1 VTQNC
6 IFDITIKTKG
16 KVSMANLHFHYGV
29 MSSSKSATL
38 IINAYNF
45 KKNGNKVE
53 VVKPAFDNRFGEQ
66 KIVSRIGLE
75 CNALAI
81 PNLNKYTPAPD
92 TDVVL
97 VDEVQFFSESD
108 IDKLVHIADQQNK
121 IVMCYGLMVDSN
133 EQIFPAS
140 RRLIE
145 VGAKLHRMDSNCQ
158 INGCMKLATHHLRF
172 DSNGK
177 VIHAGEQFALG
188 DSNYKSVC
196 RGHYNELYRGIKQK
210 TK

>member
-1 VTQNC
+1 
-6 IFDITIKTKG
+6 
-16 KVSMANLHFHYGV
+16 MANLHFHYGV
-29 MSSSKSATL
+29 MSSSKSAAL

-45 KKNGNKVE
+45 NRNGNLTE
-53 VVKPAFDNRFGEQ
+53 VIKPAYDNRFGEQ

-75 CNALAI
+75 CNATALKD
-81 PNLNKYTPAPD
+81 LSHYTPKAN
-92 TDVVL
+92 TDVIL
-97 VDEVQFFSESD
+97 VDEVQFFSPAD

-121 IVMCYGLMVDSN
+121 VVMCYGLMVDSN

-172 DSNGK
+172 DSNGN

-196 RGHYNELYRGIKQK
+196 RAHYNMLYHNANQK

>member
-1 VTQNC
+1 
-6 IFDITIKTKG
+6 
-16 KVSMANLHFHYGV
+16 MANLHFHYGV
-29 MSSSKSATL
+29 MSSSKSAAL

-45 KKNGNKVE
+45 NRNGNQTE
-53 VVKPAFDNRFGEQ
+53 VIKPAYDNRFGAQ

-75 CNALAI
+75 CNATALKD
-81 PNLNKYTPAPD
+81 LSHYTPKAN
-92 TDVVL
+92 TDVIL
-97 VDEVQFFSESD
+97 VDEVQFFSPSD

-172 DSNGK
+172 DSNGN

-196 RGHYNELYRGIKQK
+196 RAHYNMLYHNANQK

>member
-1 VTQNC
+1 
-6 IFDITIKTKG
+6 
-16 KVSMANLHFHYGV
+16 MANLHFHYGV
-29 MSSSKSATL
+29 MSSSKSASL

-45 KKNGNKVE
+45 RKNGNKVE
-53 VVKPAFDNRFGEQ
+53 VIKPAFDKRFASQ

-75 CNALAI
+75 CDAMAMPHLTQ
-81 PNLNKYTPAPD
+81 YDPAPD

-97 VDEVQFFSESD
+97 VDEVQFFSPSD
-108 IDKLVHIADQQNK
+108 IDNLVHIADQQNK
-121 IVMCYGLMVDSN
+121 VVMCYGLMVDSN
-133 EQIFPAS
+133 EQIFPAA

-172 DSNGK
+172 DSTGK
-177 VIHAGEQFALG
+177 VIRAGEQFALG

-196 RGHYNELYRGIKQK
+196 RRHYNALYHGQKQK

>member
-1 VTQNC
+1 
-6 IFDITIKTKG
+6 
-16 KVSMANLHFHYGV
+16 MANLHFHYGV
-29 MSSSKSATL
+29 MSSSKSAAL

-45 KKNGNKVE
+45 KKNDNKVE
-53 VVKPAFDNRFGEQ
+53 VIKPAFDSRFSTQ

-75 CNALAI
+75 CEAMAM
-81 PNLNKYTPAPD
+81 PNLDQYSPAPD
-92 TDVVL
+92 TNILL
-97 VDEVQFFSESD
+97 VDEVQFFAPSD
-108 IDKLVHIADQQNK
+108 IDKLVRIADNQNK

-145 VGAKLHRMDSNCQ
+145 VGAKLHRMDSPCQ
-158 INGCMKLATHHLRF
+158 ITGCMKLATHHLRF
-172 DSNGK
+172 APDGT
-177 VIHAGEQFALG
+177 VIRAGDQFALG

-196 RGHYNELYRGIKQK
+196 RQHYNLLYHGKEQK

>member
-1 VTQNC
+1 
-6 IFDITIKTKG
+6 
-16 KVSMANLHFHYGV
+16 MANLHFHYGV
-29 MSSSKSATL
+29 MSSSKSAAL

-45 KKNGNKVE
+45 RRNGTTVE
-53 VVKPAFDNRFGEQ
+53 IIKPSFDSRFGTE

-75 CNALAI
+75 CEANAMPSLE
-81 PNLNKYTPAPD
+81 KYTINPN
-92 TDVVL
+92 TNVIL

-108 IDKLVHIADQQNK
+108 IDKLVNIADQHNK

-133 EQIFPAS
+133 EKIFPAS

-172 DSNGK
+172 DSTGR
-177 VIHAGEQFALG
+177 VIRAGDQFARG

-196 RGHYNELYRGIKQK
+196 RAHYNEIYHATKQK
-210 TK
+210 NK

>member
-1 VTQNC
+1 
-6 IFDITIKTKG
+6 
-16 KVSMANLHFHYGV
+16 MANLHFHYGV
-29 MSSSKSATL
+29 MSSSKSAAL

-45 KKNGNKVE
+45 NKNGNRVE
-53 VVKPAFDNRFGEQ
+53 VIKPAFDSRFASQ

-75 CNALAI
+75 CDAMAMSNLA
-81 PNLNKYTPAPD
+81 KYVPQHD

-133 EQIFPAS
+133 EKIFPAS

-145 VGAKLHRMDSNCQ
+145 VGAKLHRMDSTCQ

-172 DSNGK
+172 DASGR
-177 VIHAGEQFALG
+177 VIRAGDQFALG

-196 RGHYNELYRGIKQK
+196 RAHYNELYRGIKQK
-210 TK
+210 MK

>member
-1 VTQNC
+1 
-6 IFDITIKTKG
+6 
-16 KVSMANLHFHYGV
+16 MANLHFHYGV
-29 MSSSKSATL
+29 MSSSKSAAL
-38 IINAYNF
+38 IVNAYNF
-45 KKNGNKVE
+45 TQNGNRVE
-53 VVKPAFDNRFGEQ
+53 VIKPAFDKRFASQ

-75 CNALAI
+75 WNATAMPDL
-81 PNLNKYTPAPD
+81 KQYTPNPD
-92 TDVVL
+92 TKIIL
-97 VDEVQFFSESD
+97 VDEVQFFSPDD
-108 IDKLVHIADQQNK
+108 INKLVHIADQQNK

-133 EQIFPAS
+133 EEIFPAS

-172 DSNGK
+172 DSSGR
-177 VIHAGEQFALG
+177 VIRAGEQFALG

-196 RGHYNELYRGIKQK
+196 RQHYNTLYHGQNQK